1 MEPDSKKMTPPAQNL
16 KKAIDEIL
24 VAAKSRPKAVAFH
37 RQELQDTL
45 KGMTT
50 ADMLELDPPGA
61 DAGIW
66 TNDTAF
72 CKRLGARLFGVSP
85 ESVDELPWTHLIY
98 FQQIVTANFIKCLAE
113 AAP

>member
-1 MEPDSKKMTPPAQNL
+1 MPEQKLTPPAQSL
-16 KKAIDEIL
+16 KNSIDVIL
-24 VAAKSRPKAVAFH
+24 VAAKSRPKAVGFIDDG
-37 RQELQDTL
+37 LQKTL
-45 KGMTT
+45 KGMTS
-50 ADMLELDPPGA
+50 ADMLELDPPA
-61 DAGIW
+61 VDAGIW
-66 TNDTAF
+66 TNDTDF